1 MVHTGTDNLVIY
13 VSVGFGIL
21 TVVIIIGAITFYKI
35 QTKKLANDLNELRS
49 HHSVHSRIE
58 GGKILMISRV
68 NLNNKNVKLI
78 DL

>member
-13 VSVGFGIL
+13 VIVGFGIL
-21 TVVIIIGAITFYKI
+21 TVVIVIGAITLYKI

-49 HHSVHSRIE
+49 HHSVHGRIE
-58 GGKILMISRV
+58 RGKILMILRT
-68 NLNNKNVKLI
+68 NQNIKNAKLI